1 MKWGLAKLS
10 APHLLKGQIMKT
22 YEATV
27 RINANYATVRVVA
40 QGHVQAR
47 WQLEALY
54 GAKNV
59 VHLPRE
65 VC

>member
-1 MKWGLAKLS
+1 
-10 APHLLKGQIMKT
+10 MKT

-27 RINANYATVRVVA
+27 RVNANFVTVRVVA
-40 QGHVQAR
+40 QGHVQAK

-65 VC
+65 V

>member
-1 MKWGLAKLS
+1 
-10 APHLLKGQIMKT
+10 MKT

-27 RINANYATVRVVA
+27 RINSNYVTVRVVA
-40 QGHVQAR
+40 QGNVQAK

-59 VHLPRE
+59 VHLPRA
-65 VC
+65 V

>member
-1 MKWGLAKLS
+1 
-10 APHLLKGQIMKT
+10 MKT
-22 YEATV
+22 YEATIRV
-27 RINANYATVRVVA
+27 NANYFTVRVVA
-40 QGHVQAR
+40 QDHMQAR

-65 VC
+65 V

>member
-1 MKWGLAKLS
+1 MK
-10 APHLLKGQIMKT
+10 Q

-27 RINANYATVRVVA
+27 RVNANFVTVRVVA
-40 QGHVQAR
+40 QGHVQAK
-47 WQLEALY
+47 WQLEGLY

-65 VC
+65 C